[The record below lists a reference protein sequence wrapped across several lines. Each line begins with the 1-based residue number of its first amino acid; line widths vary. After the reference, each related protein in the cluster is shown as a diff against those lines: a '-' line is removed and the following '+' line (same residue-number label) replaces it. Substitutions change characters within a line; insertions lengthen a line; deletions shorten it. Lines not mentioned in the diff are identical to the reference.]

1 MRFEI
6 WQKEDTT
13 FYHFLSSEFL
23 LVLVIGLGKSE
34 LYFTP
39 DFFFL
44 ILFLFNKRTIL
55 IFIFFFV
62 NIPREC
68 IKLS

>member
-39 DFFFL
+39 DFFSY
-44 ILFLFNKRTIL
+44 IVSI
-55 IFIFFFV
+55 
-62 NIPREC
+62 
-68 IKLS
+68 

>member
-13 FYHFLSSEFL
+13 FYHFLSSEVL

-34 LYFTP
+34 FVFYTW
-39 DFFFL
+39 FFSHVVS
-44 ILFLFNKRTIL
+44 I
-55 IFIFFFV
+55 
-62 NIPREC
+62 
-68 IKLS
+68 

>member
-13 FYHFLSSEFL
+13 FYHFLSSEVL

-44 ILFLFNKRTIL
+44 ILFLFNENHTYFYIL
-55 IFIFFFV
+55 L
-62 NIPREC
+62 C
-68 IKLS
+68 KYT